1 MQENERIKTSIGLA
15 ERALAFS
22 SAEPFTPAEIRSFP
36 LEEDFKT
43 AFTEARKEKGISD
56 SACYNAAALDRKLYW
71 NIFHKAGYKPKKRT
85 AIALILTLRP
95 TIEMMDDLLKRLG
108 YCLTHSDRFDVAI
121 EGCVAKKIFD
131 VQVVNEFL
139 YASGLP
145 LLGSYA
151 D

>member
-15 ERALAFS
+15 ERALAFT
-22 SAEPFTPAEIRSFP
+22 SADPFTPAEVLSFP
-36 LEEDFKT
+36 LDEDFKT
-43 AFTEARKEKGISD
+43 AFARARKDRGFGD

-95 TIEMMDDLLKRLG
+95 SIEWMDDLLEKLG

-121 EGCVAKKIFD
+121 EGCVAKEIFD

-139 YASGLP
+139 YECKLP
-145 LLGSYA
+145 LLGTYA
-151 D
+151 E